1 MIYPPY
7 LVPIRPEIAKE
18 LTEFKLNQLEDEVL
32 TSFTVIYTT
41 KVVSPST
48 KYL

>member
-1 MIYPPY
+1 M
-7 LVPIRPEIAKE
+7 RSNRGETAKE
-18 LTEFKLNQLEDEVL
+18 LTEFKLNQLGDEVL

-41 KVVSPST
+41 KVMSPST